1 MATSLKQI
9 VGGLFGVACGC
20 RPKLSLGLCE
30 REFEHDAD
38 YELLSLVMG
47 LV

>member
-20 RPKLSLGLCE
+20 RPKLGLGLCE
-30 REFEHDAD
+30 SD
-38 YELLSLVMG
+38 YELLNLVMG